1 MDLFDIA
8 VASKLAGGGGGGG
21 GGNFELLLTES
32 LGHLETTSTSATN
45 IGKSLTVENI
55 NDYDMLIVMIYCN
68 NQTEYAHKASVRPL
82 LLRQQSDA
90 GIAAV
95 SSYTPV
101 QNYKVADYPYKNS
114 DSNSYG
120 VYPFSVDI
128 SDGVA
133 TITIYMKYNSTYTG
147 TINGDYTACVYGLN
161 LHDLMVAN

>member
-32 LGHLETTSTSATN
+32 LGHLETTSTSATATD
-45 IGKSLTVENI
+45 KSLTVENI

-82 LLRQQSDA
+82 LFRQQSDA
-90 GIAAV
+90 GVAAV
-95 SSYTPV
+95 SGYAPV
-101 QNYKVADYPYKNS
+101 QNYRVADYPYKNT
-114 DSNSYG
+114 DNNSYG
-120 VYPFSVDI
+120 VYPNNVTI

-133 TITIYMKYNSTYTG
+133 TVPIFMRYNGTYSG

-161 LHDLMVAN
+161 FHDLMVG